1 MWAMVLAPA
10 CGNRRNKAVFPGQS
24 GRFSPWSCWR
34 KPSQST
40 HSYQPSVKTM
50 LTTTRTHRL
59 ASLMALTAAL
69 AGCGGAT
76 DKDNNTTAPPP
87 PASAPITLHFVQ
99 PTENVL
105 EPGASEPLAADVT
118 VNGGAAP
125 NGTVV
130 TFTVSPSAAA
140 TFSPVAPTTV
150 ASVASTTLTVSSL
163 PPSATFQVSATAT
176 SSANTAGDSLTYY
189 VRPTHKNL
197 QVLVPAY
204 FSASGTSSPWATLT
218 SGAASYPDVQITAVA
233 SASDGVLTADS
244 EVDDDL
250 LTAITD
256 FKAVA
261 GTTNKVVAYVATSGS
276 GGSRSVAD
284 VKATIDNYI
293 RLYPDQ
299 LDGFFLDGMATDS
312 ARLAYFQDVYNYA
325 KARASGMSKGATPPN
340 APTVIGNPGTYPVAA
355 YAGVADTLVTYAG
368 NAAAYQATDPQPAST
383 WVYAKDNTAQ
393 AMLVHTA
400 STCTDMQAAVKH
412 AHRPRLNTGMV
423 YATNLAI
430 GASWSSLP
438 TYWQQLLGTVDAL
451 NKKRPLPL
459 C

>member
-1 MWAMVLAPA
+1 MWAMVLATA

-87 PASAPITLHFVQ
+87 PASAPVTLHFVQ

-125 NGTVV
+125 
-130 TFTVSPSAAA
+130 

-189 VRPTHKNL
+189 VRPTHKSL

-204 FSASGTSSPWATLT
+204 F
-218 SGAASYPDVQITAVA
+218 

-284 VKATIDNYI
+284 VKATIDNY
-293 RLYPDQ
+293 
-299 LDGFFLDGMATDS
+299 
-312 ARLAYFQDVYNYA
+312 
-325 KARASGMSKGATPPN
+325 
-340 APTVIGNPGTYPVAA
+340 
-355 YAGVADTLVTYAG
+355 
-368 NAAAYQATDPQPAST
+368 
-383 WVYAKDNTAQ
+383 
-393 AMLVHTA
+393 
-400 STCTDMQAAVKH
+400 
-412 AHRPRLNTGMV
+412 
-423 YATNLAI
+423 
-430 GASWSSLP
+430 
-438 TYWQQLLGTVDAL
+438 
-451 NKKRPLPL
+451 
-459 C
+459 

>member
-1 MWAMVLAPA
+1 MWAMVLATA

-87 PASAPITLHFVQ
+87 PASAPVTLHFVQ

-130 TFTVSPSAAA
+130 TFTVNPSAAA

-189 VRPTHKNL
+189 VRPTHKSL

-256 FKAVA
+256 
-261 GTTNKVVAYVATSGS
+261 
-276 GGSRSVAD
+276 
-284 VKATIDNYI
+284 
-293 RLYPDQ
+293 
-299 LDGFFLDGMATDS
+299 
-312 ARLAYFQDVYNYA
+312 A

-438 TYWQQLLGTVDAL
+438 TYWQQLLGTVDSL

>member
-1 MWAMVLAPA
+1 
-10 CGNRRNKAVFPGQS
+10 
-24 GRFSPWSCWR
+24 
-34 KPSQST
+34 
-40 HSYQPSVKTM
+40 M

-87 PASAPITLHFVQ
+87 PASAPVTLHFVQ

-130 TFTVSPSAAA
+130 TFTVNPSAAA

-250 LTAITD
+250 LTAIKD

-340 APTVIGNPGTYPVAA
+340 APTVIGDSKMLCSALGRSRNTSGTAA
-355 YAGVADTLVTYAG
+355 TPRPMPREIATISTLRRCS
-368 NAAAYQATDPQPAST
+368 PAS
-383 WVYAKDNTAQ
+383 ARILIPATATVPNMIRVAPPSTGLGISCSTAPTTGNRPSSTRIA
-393 AMLVHTA
+393 AM
-400 STCTDMQAAVKH
+400 
-412 AHRPRLNTGMV
+412 
-423 YATNLAI
+423 
-430 GASWSSLP
+430 
-438 TYWQQLLGTVDAL
+438 
-451 NKKRPLPL
+451 
-459 C
+459 

>member
-1 MWAMVLAPA
+1 MWAMVLATA

-87 PASAPITLHFVQ
+87 PASAPVTLHFVQ

-130 TFTVSPSAAA
+130 TFTVNPSAAA
-140 TFSPVAPTTV
+140 TFSPLAPPTV
-150 ASVASTTLTVSSL
+150 ASV
-163 PPSATFQVSATAT
+163 VSATAT

-189 VRPTHKNL
+189 VRPTHKSL

-299 LDGFFLDGMATDS
+299 LDVFFLDGMATDS
-312 ARLAYFQDVYNYA
+312 
-325 KARASGMSKGATPPN
+325 
-340 APTVIGNPGTYPVAA
+340 
-355 YAGVADTLVTYAG
+355 
-368 NAAAYQATDPQPAST
+368 
-383 WVYAKDNTAQ
+383 
-393 AMLVHTA
+393 
-400 STCTDMQAAVKH
+400 
-412 AHRPRLNTGMV
+412 
-423 YATNLAI
+423 
-430 GASWSSLP
+430 
-438 TYWQQLLGTVDAL
+438 
-451 NKKRPLPL
+451 
-459 C
+459 